1 MSMTCGQKRFSLLTP
16 LEFTLKGDNEQRI
29 NDPPLNKIQ
38 TNMSVIARPASTKI
52 SAPLRV
58 GFAGTPEFSA
68 LALEAILAAGFEVV
82 LVLTQLD
89 RPSGRGLKLT
99 PRAVKQCAL
108 THKITVAQP
117 RSLRLEGKYPDEAR
131 SAQVA
136 LELAQLDVLVVA
148 AYGLILPNWVLTT
161 PRYGCLNI
169 HASLLPRW
177 RGAAPIQ
184 RAIEAGDAQTGVTI
198 MQMDEGLDTGAML
211 LVEPLAISETE
222 TAATLHDRLAEQ
234 GARLIVAALQA
245 LPLGTLTAQPQPVEG
260 ATYAAKLDKAEAA
273 LDFTQSAVQ
282 LARRI
287 RAFNPAPGAT
297 LQLPAIDEPVKVWNA
312 VAIAATDKQA
322 QPGTVVGVGPE
333 GLDLAT
339 AQGVLRLTELQRA
352 SGKRQSAAAF
362 IQGWAGAPKA

>member
-1 MSMTCGQKRFSLLTP
+1 MP
-16 LEFTLKGDNEQRI
+16 A
-29 NDPPLNKIQ
+29 
-38 TNMSVIARPASTKI
+38 IAPRPSTQI

-68 LALEAILAAGFEVV
+68 QALQAILAAGFKVK
-82 LVLTQLD
+82 LVLTQPD

-99 PRAVKQCAL
+99 PSAVKQCAL
-108 THKITVAQP
+108 KHEIAIGQP
-117 RSLRLEGKYPDEAR
+117 RSLRLDGKYPDEAR
-131 SAQVA
+131 SVQAA

-148 AYGLILPNWVLTT
+148 AYGLILPNWVLTM

-177 RGAAPIQ
+177 RGAAHIQ

-198 MQMDEGLDTGAML
+198 MQMNEGLDTGAML
-211 LVEPLAISETE
+211 LVEPLAITNTE
-222 TAATLHDRLAEQ
+222 TAATLHDKLAEQ

-260 ATYAAKLDKAEAA
+260 STYAAKLDKAEAA
-273 LDFTQSAVQ
+273 LDFTQPAEQ

-297 LQLPAIDEPVKVWNA
+297 LQLPDIDEPVKVWNA
-312 VAIAATDKQA
+312 VALTTSTQQAT
-322 QPGTVVGVGPE
+322 PGTVIGASPE

-352 SGKRQSAAAF
+352 GGKRQSAAAF
-362 IQGWAGAPKA
+362 IQGWTSTKKFSAL

>member
-1 MSMTCGQKRFSLLTP
+1 MP
-16 LEFTLKGDNEQRI
+16 A
-29 NDPPLNKIQ
+29 
-38 TNMSVIARPASTKI
+38 IAPRPSTQI

-68 LALEAILAAGFEVV
+68 QALQAILAAGFKVK
-82 LVLTQLD
+82 LVLTQPD

-99 PRAVKQCAL
+99 PSAVKQCAL
-108 THKITVAQP
+108 KHEIAIGQP
-117 RSLRLEGKYPDEAR
+117 RSLRLDGKYPDEAR
-131 SAQVA
+131 SVQAA

-148 AYGLILPNWVLTT
+148 AYGLILPNWVLTM

-198 MQMDEGLDTGAML
+198 MQMNEGLDTGAML
-211 LVEPLAISETE
+211 LVEPLAITNTE
-222 TAATLHDRLAEQ
+222 TAATLHDKLAEQ

-245 LPLGTLTAQPQPVEG
+245 LPLGTLTAQPQPLEG
-260 ATYAAKLDKAEAA
+260 ATYASKLNKAEAT

-297 LQLPAIDEPVKVWNA
+297 LQLPAIDEPVKAWNA
-312 VAIAATDKQA
+312 VAIAAADKQA
-322 QPGTVVGVGPE
+322 QPGTVVGASSE

-352 SGKRQSAAAF
+352 GGKRQSAAAF
-362 IQGWAGAPKA
+362 IQGWAGAPKT